1 MQMSRLIESL
11 DPSTATS
18 PMTQPSRG
26 TIVIAD
32 DDPATLMLLWQVLS
46 KAHFTV
52 RACENGQL
60 ACEAVRR
67 EQPDVV
73 LIDWMMPVMDGQTAV
88 EQLKA
93 DPQTRGI
100 PIIMLTTQSNISER
114 VVALEAGVQDFL
126 TKPFDSRE
134 LVARIEQQMRWR
146 KMLAVDANTAFAHD
160 RLKLYCPDDAI
171 DKTAPSI
178 FDRIWSTDTKKPK
191 KRR

>member
-1 MQMSRLIESL
+1 MPQQTLASSKG
-11 DPSTATS
+11 S
-18 PMTQPSRG
+18 PAASPAAPSRG

-32 DDPATLMLLWQVLS
+32 DDPATLMLLWHVLS
-46 KAHFTV
+46 KAGFTV

-73 LIDWMMPVMDGQTAV
+73 LIDWMMPIMDGRAAV

-100 PIIMLTTQSNISER
+100 PIIMLTTEADISER

-126 TKPFDSRE
+126 TKPFDARE
-134 LVARIEQQMRWR
+134 LVARINQQMRWR
-146 KMLAVDANTAFAHD
+146 KMLAIDANAAFTHD
-160 RLKLYCPDDAI
+160 RLKLYRPEPG
-171 DKTAPSI
+171 TESSI
-178 FDRIWSTDTKKPK
+178 FDRIWSAEAKQSK